1 MSANSRKSAAAAAHA
16 ASKSAESA
24 ASADRETV
32 EQVMKAGTEA
42 AQKGYAQAVQLTKEQ
57 VEKTSEALYKSY
69 DQLNTFGKENLEA
82 VVASGSIVAK
92 GVENLSKE
100 VFALAQ
106 SSFETSMNAAKAFM
120 GVKSLRDVVDL
131 QSEVSRSQ
139 FDRFMADSAKL
150 TELSLKVA
158 NEAFQPI
165 QARFNVALEQLLK
178 PAAA

>member
-1 MSANSRKSAAAAAHA
+1 MSEKSKKTAAAVGEALKPVGAAA
-16 ASKSAESA
+16 YAGK
-24 ASADRETV
+24 ETV

-57 VEKTSEALYKSY
+57 VEKTSEAMFKGY
-69 DQLNTFGKENLEA
+69 DQMNTFGKENLEA

-106 SSFETSMNAAKAFM
+106 SSFENSMNVAKAFM
-120 GVKSLRDVVDL
+120 GVKSLREAVDL
-131 QSEVSRSQ
+131 QSDLSRTQ
-139 FDRFMADSAKL
+139 FDRLMADSAKL
-150 TELSLKVA
+150 AELSMKVA

-165 QARFNVALEQLLK
+165 QARFNVAFEKMMK
-178 PAAA
+178 PVAA